1 MWAMT
6 LWNHPAPTL
15 QWGVVILASII
26 AAMTDLASRRIPNW
40 LTFPLLLSGLVHAG
54 IVGSQTTGIWAGLL
68 DGFSAMLLLA
78 FPYVILFFLRGGG
91 GDAKLMGAIG
101 AWIGLVNGLVVLGC
115 VCASGVIL
123 AIAFAAMHG
132 YAGQALANVRGIAYG
147 LVSSVISQGKGSDSH
162 DAAIK
167 SAAPSPESMMQMPY
181 GLAIVV
187 GVCISAA
194 GVMLWRN

>member
-6 LWNHPAPTL
+6 LWNHPAPAL
-15 QWGVVILASII
+15 QWGVVILASVV

-40 LTFPLLLSGLVHAG
+40 LTFPLLLSGLIHAF
-54 IVGSQTTGIWAGLL
+54 IVGSWAGLL

-101 AWIGLVNGLVVLGC
+101 AWLGLINGMAVLGC
-115 VCASGVIL
+115 VCASGVVL

-147 LVSSVISQGKGSDSH
+147 LVCSVISQGKGGDSDE
-162 DAAIK
+162 AAIK
-167 SAAPSPESMMQMPY
+167 TAAASPESMMQMPY

>member
-1 MWAMT
+1 MT
-6 LWNHPAPTL
+6 LWNHPMPAL
-15 QWGVVILASII
+15 QWGVVILAAVV

-40 LTFPLLLSGLVHAG
+40 LTGPLLLLGLFQAAR
-54 IVGSQTTGIWAGLL
+54 VGSWAGLL
-68 DGFSAMLLLA
+68 DAFSAMLLLA

-101 AWIGLVNGLVVLGC
+101 AWLGVVNGLVVLGC

-132 YAGQALANVRGIAYG
+132 YARQALANVRGIAYG
-147 LVSSVISQGKGSDSH
+147 LVCSVISQGKGNDSSGGGSGGE
-162 DAAIK
+162 AAGHHPG
-167 SAAPSPESMMQMPY
+167 PSQESMMQMPY